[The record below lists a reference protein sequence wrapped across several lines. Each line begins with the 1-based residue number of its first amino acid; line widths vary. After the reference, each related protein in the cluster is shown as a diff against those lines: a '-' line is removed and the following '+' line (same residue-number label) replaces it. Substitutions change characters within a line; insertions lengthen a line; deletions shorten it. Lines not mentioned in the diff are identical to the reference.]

1 MSLPTPH
8 GDKLNALLENE
19 KLPTCDRERIK
30 QAIDRYQAWRDALTH
45 VPVGDDG
52 VDEAVRLLNEYRL
65 FLDIDVIFDSDDEK
79 PGLRCFPASVFPEKA
94 KGIYDHTTPLS
105 GGVHLE

>member
-8 GDKLNALLENE
+8 GDKLHALL
-19 KLPTCDRERIK
+19 
-30 QAIDRYQAWRDALTH
+30 
-45 VPVGDDG
+45 
-52 VDEAVRLLNEYRL
+52 EAVRLLNEYRL